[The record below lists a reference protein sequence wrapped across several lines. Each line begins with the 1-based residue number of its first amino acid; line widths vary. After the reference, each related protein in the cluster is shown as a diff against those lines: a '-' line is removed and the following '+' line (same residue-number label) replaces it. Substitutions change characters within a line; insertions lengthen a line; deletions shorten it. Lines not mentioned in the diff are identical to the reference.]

1 MIVLFW
7 VILIIM
13 LLLSVWFVVSPLMGF
28 VKLKDTNQNKQNVL
42 ITKDQLKELE
52 KEHTDNLLSDSEYQ
66 QRKEDL
72 QKALISNVSES
83 GSDEVETVTS
93 KIEFNKLAVLFVL
106 LVISFI
112 AVPTYYFLGN
122 SGLVAANSQ
131 QTNVSDGSRHS
142 GTSSGSQMS
151 MAEAVKNLAERMKAD
166 PTNIKGWQMLGR
178 SYVSMRRFKEAADVY
193 AHIYKQTGDE
203 TNVLLAYADALAMS
217 RNGKI
222 SGMPFQLV
230 MTALNQEPN
239 NTTALWLA
247 GLGYAEKGEFNK
259 AIKLWERLLPLFAG
273 NINSQNKVKNLIAK
287 ANLKLG
293 LPIVAKHEEQNE
305 PMETAALPSIQ
316 VTVSLLDSF
325 KNKVSPSD
333 LVFIYAKASKGP
345 PMPLAAMRK
354 RVSDLPITVQLDDSM
369 AMMPQMKLSSFPM
382 VTVGVRISKS
392 GSPMGKSGDLEGVV
406 ENVMVN
412 ADARVNIVINSVR

>member
-42 ITKDQLKELE
+42 ISKDQLKELE
-52 KEHTDNLLSDSEYQ
+52 KEHTDNVLSDPEYQ

-83 GSDEVETVTS
+83 GSDETETVTS
-93 KIEFNKLAVLFVL
+93 KIEFNKLAVLFIL
-106 LVISFI
+106 LIISFI

-122 SGLVAANSQ
+122 SGLVTANSQ
-131 QTNVSDGSRHS
+131 QTNVSDGNRHS

-193 AHIYKQTGDE
+193 MHIYKQVGDE
-203 TNVLLAYADALAMS
+203 TNVLLDYADVLAMS

-230 MTALNQEPN
+230 MTALNQAPN

-247 GLGYAEKGEFNK
+247 GLGYAEKGEFNE

-273 NINSQNKVKNLIAK
+273 NINSQNKVKSLIAK

-293 LPIVAKHEEQNE
+293 LPVVVKHEKQNE
-305 PMETAALPSIQ
+305 PIAATALPSIK

-333 LVFIYAKASKGP
+333 LVFIYAKASQGP
-345 PMPLAAMRK
+345 PMPLAAVRK
-354 RVSDLPITVQLDDSM
+354 RVSDLPITIQLDDSM
-369 AMMPQMKLSSFPM
+369 AMMPQMKLSSFPR
-382 VTVGVRISKS
+382 VTVGARISKS
-392 GSPMGKSGDLEGVV
+392 GSPIGQSGDLEGIAKKVV
-406 ENVMVN
+406 VSTGSS
-412 ADARVNIVINSVR
+412 VNIVIDTIK